1 MSLDE
6 QIEETRKKLDNLI
19 LLKQNENFINKYRI
33 DNLDKVSNLKI
44 DTDCQELDDEPE
56 YSCNF
61 TYTMT
66 ISYDFKE
73 SNNKVINVNFKVKY
87 THAQTYENRY
97 DPDKYCETEL
107 KVKNLSDPSNKIYYQ
122 YVENEE
128 ITIDEDDEDDE
139 DDKKVKW
146 NFILMK
152 LLDEVIGEED
162 EWVHIIKSIDSK

>member
-1 MSLDE
+1 
-6 QIEETRKKLDNLI
+6 
-19 LLKQNENFINKYRI
+19 
-33 DNLDKVSNLKI
+33 
-44 DTDCQELDDEPE
+44 
-56 YSCNF
+56 
-61 TYTMT
+61 MT
-66 ISYDFKE
+66 ISYDFKV

-107 KVKNLSDPSNKIYYQ
+107 KVKNLNDPSNKIYYQ

-128 ITIDEDDEDDE
+128 ITIDEEDDE
-139 DDKKVKW
+139 EGKVHW

-152 LLDEVIGEED
+152 LLDEVIGEEE